1 MARRLFPRTSKGAW
15 VTLEVNEMAKVE
27 VAVRGEANGGNTWL
41 IQSPDGHHGILE
53 METPGDNNAWMVDSF

>member
-1 MARRLFPRTSKGAW
+1 